1 MGKKNE
7 LKELHF
13 EESLLLS
20 NSMCTL
26 NHNLFYKSCQLKNAK
41 RIHACWFFNNIIN
54 MKLID
59 KGPKFKIYH

>member
-26 NHNLFYKSCQLKNAK
+26 NHNLFYKWSQLKNTK
-41 RIHACWFFNNIIN
+41 RIHASGFSTTIN

-59 KGPKFKIYH
+59 KGPKFKIY